1 MRIAYVTTYDARDI
15 ESWSGL
21 GYFIWKSL
29 ADRGIEIEFIGPFT
43 LPASVRLATEIKRRY
58 HARVAKKLYI
68 PDHDLMVS
76 QEYSNQ
82 VESRLRAIP
91 AVDAVVCPGTI
102 PVAFLPG
109 RLPLMT
115 ISDATHR
122 LLFESYPAYRDLSR
136 LNHRHGDA
144 IESSACRRAAAL
156 VFASQ
161 WAADSAIQH
170 YGANPEKVHV
180 VPFGANLESSPARS
194 QVEQAIEARD
204 QRRLRL
210 LFIGVEWER
219 KGGPD
224 ALEAARCLNRA
235 GIPTQLTV
243 MGCSPEI
250 TGPDREFV
258 TVQGFIS
265 KGGEG
270 QRRIQ
275 AEMAGSHFLIVPST
289 AECYGLVFC
298 EASSLG
304 VPSVARNVGGVPS
317 VVRNDRNGRLF
328 ESAESSAAMAEWI
341 AATFRDFNAYRRL
354 ARSSFEEYEARLNW
368 KVAGQKLEKILREI
382 LQHA

>member
-1 MRIAYVTTYDARDI
+1 MRIAYVTSYDAKDI
-15 ESWSGL
+15 NSWSGT

-29 ADRGIEIEFIGPFT
+29 ADRGIEVEFIGP
-43 LPASVRLATEIKRRY
+43 LAWPANVRLATDIKRRY

-76 QEYSNQ
+76 KAYSKQ
-82 VESRLRAIP
+82 VGSRLQAIP
-91 AVDAVVCPGTI
+91 RVDAVVSPGII

-109 RLPLMT
+109 KLPLMT
-115 ISDATHR
+115 VSDATHS
-122 LLFESYPAYRDLSR
+122 LLFGSYPAYRDLSR
-136 LNHRHGDA
+136 LNHRHGEH
-144 IESSACRRAAAL
+144 IESEACRRAAAL
-156 VFASQ
+156 VFTSQ
-161 WAADSAIQH
+161 WAADSAVQH
-170 YGANPEKVHV
+170 YGANPENVHV
-180 VPFGANLESSPARS
+180 VPFGANLENPSTRS

-210 LFIGVEWER
+210 LFVGVEWER

-224 ALEAARCLNRA
+224 ALDVTRYLNRA

-250 TGPDREFV
+250 APADREFV
-258 TVQGFIS
+258 TVHGFVS

-298 EASSLG
+298 EASSVG

-317 VVRNDRNGRLF
+317 VVCNGRNGRLF
-328 ESAESSAAMAEWI
+328 EPAESPVAMAGWI

-354 ARSSFEEYEARLNW
+354 ALASFEEYEARLNW
-368 KVAGQKLEKILREI
+368 RVAGEKLEKILLEI
-382 LQHA
+382 LQRA